1 MCEEDPERFICVL
14 IDEVESIAG
23 SREAVMKRSESQDSL
38 RATNSLLTG
47 LDRTRTY
54 SNLIFLCTSN
64 MLESLDSA
72 FVDRCGL
79 KRSVDPPSMESQYE
93 ILRSRTQKLIVR
105 GVINSLEVLPSYGEA
120 EIILDAEDPGCKLL
134 ALVELI
140 RSGNAHA
147 QSGTEISG
155 RSLTQLPEQAIMR
168 YLREE
173 ECDLDR
179 ALAFFKQFILSEQS
193 QGMRYEK
200 KDSDA
205 EDENEEDHDGVELR
219 GRKRKL
225 KIILEEDSTIE
236 KLEGVL
242 ALLRQRDMEEIRQAK
257 EEMICQVNEGEI
269 HQVKK
274 DDIPKFM
281 EASFYQVEETQIYQF
296 KKNDIP
302 KVKEDGIYQV
312 KETEFNRVKQDQSRQ
327 VEEKEQEQPSR

>member
-120 EIILDAEDPGCKLL
+120 EIILDAESPGCKLL

-140 RSGNAHA
+140 RSGNAHV

-193 QGMRYEK
+193 QGRRYEK

-205 EDENEEDHDGVELR
+205 EDEKEEDYDGVELR

-242 ALLRQRDMEEIRQAK
+242 ALLRQRDMEEICQAK
-257 EEMICQVNEGEI
+257 DGMICQVNEGEN

-274 DDIPKFM
+274 DDIPKFT
-281 EASFYQVEETQIYQF
+281 EAGFYQV
-296 KKNDIP
+296 KKNDIL
-302 KVKEDGIYQV
+302 KVKEDDIYQV
-312 KETEFNRVKQDQSRQ
+312 KETEFDRLKQDESRQ